1 VSKHI
6 EISVKTNPLWAE
18 YVSELLINRVG
29 CYGVVTEEKEFRDEV
44 VVKADVE
51 RVKGYLPFSSDFNI
65 EDIRHLF
72 AEERKNL
79 INSGISAENIGC
91 WTVETKEIRE
101 EDWAHNW
108 KLFWHPQKIGKNIV
122 ICPTWEEYAPQQ
134 DDVMIYLDPG
144 SAFGTGTHPTTKL
157 CIEAL
162 EKLIPEFS
170 GEINM
175 ADIGTGSGILAITAA
190 KLGVKSVIGVDNDA
204 SVIAVAKENA
214 EKNGV
219 NSQCTFFAGSA
230 ADVEGKYDIVTAN
243 ILAEVLVDMMPEL
256 ARLLKPS
263 GILVLSGI
271 INKKLPLIQESLGK
285 TNLRLK
291 EVLWEDVWIATIVSG

>member
-1 VSKHI
+1 MSKHI
-6 EISVKTNPLWAE
+6 EISVKTHPLWAE
-18 YVSELLINRVG
+18 YVAELLINRIG

-44 VVKADVE
+44 VIKADIGT
-51 RVKGYLPFSSDFNI
+51 VKGYLAFSNEFDIDNI
-65 EDIRHLF
+65 RQLF
-72 AEERKNL
+72 ADERKNL
-79 INSGISAENIGC
+79 INSDVSAENLGC
-91 WTVETKEIRE
+91 WSVDSKEIRE

-108 KLFWHPQKIGKNIV
+108 KQFWHPQKIGKNIV
-122 ICPTWEEYAPQQ
+122 ICPTWEEYDKQQ
-134 DDVMIYLDPG
+134 GDVMIYLDPG

-162 EKLIPEFS
+162 EKLIPEL
-170 GEINM
+170 GEDINM

-204 SVIAVAKENA
+204 SVIAVAEENA
-214 EKNGV
+214 EKNNV
-219 NSQCTFFAGSA
+219 NNKCKFFAGSA
-230 ADVEGKYDIVTAN
+230 ADVEGKFEIVTAN

-256 ARLLKPS
+256 TNLLKPS
-263 GILVLSGI
+263 GVLVLSGI